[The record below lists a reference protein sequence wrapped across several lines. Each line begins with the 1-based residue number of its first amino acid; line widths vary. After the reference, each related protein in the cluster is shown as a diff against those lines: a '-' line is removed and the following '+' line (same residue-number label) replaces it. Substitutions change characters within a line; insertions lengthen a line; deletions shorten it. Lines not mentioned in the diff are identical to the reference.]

1 MISVFDALVFVVFQ
15 LAKTPATWVV
25 VSACV
30 LWLSVFSLLD
40 TLFIFLVLCA
50 LGYAYPRAY
59 LHALNRG
66 LVFMEPR
73 ARVQEA
79 INMRPILD
87 ALRTHVQT
95 LELPLDK
102 SGIVIE
108 SLALRLKVQQLVQAP
123 VISVAY
129 FIRERPLVFESD
141 AVVVG
146 CTRVLNTLSF
156 FDNRDTVTI
165 IVLHAPETKNV
176 IVAIA
181 IRWVVNFVWNA
192 LTFPILQEHCVFE
205 KMHVL

>member
-1 MISVFDALVFVVFQ
+1 LLSKNNQEFLE
-15 LAKTPATWVV
+15 LNTPKIGAG
-25 VSACV
+25 
-30 LWLSVFSLLD
+30 D

-156 FDNRDTVTI
+156 FGNRDTVTI
-165 IVLHAPETKNV
+165 IVLHAPETKIHALYLV
-176 IVAIA
+176 DYQRYVAFFWIEAPVAPGAQAERLKASIA
-181 IRWVVNFVWNA
+181 ARQWDPAQRFVDS
-192 LTFPILQEHCVFE
+192 LQI
-205 KMHVL
+205 KR